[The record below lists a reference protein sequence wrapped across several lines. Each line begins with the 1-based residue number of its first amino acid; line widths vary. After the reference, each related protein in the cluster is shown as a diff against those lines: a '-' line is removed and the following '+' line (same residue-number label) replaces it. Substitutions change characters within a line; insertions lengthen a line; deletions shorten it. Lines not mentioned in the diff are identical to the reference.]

1 MLTISTKLASPAH
14 AGSRLLAVI
23 GAADG
28 LPWPRKTAPRM
39 TSTAPG
45 IRVPM
50 IKPPLARPAT
60 PFVPREETQTP
71 VQYTTTITIAVH
83 TPLEASSGLI
93 T

>member
-1 MLTISTKLASPAH
+1 MLTISTRLASPAH

-23 GAADG
+23 GAAEGFPAEEDNPEHDQHRTRDKG
-28 LPWPRKTAPRM
+28 PDDQTTAGQ
-39 TSTAPG
+39 AG
-45 IRVPM
+45 DA
-50 IKPPLARPAT
+50 LG
-60 PFVPREETQTP
+60 PREETQTP